1 MLVALKYCALSQP
14 SLSLLSDT
22 CPNPELYMGDGK
34 PVSESSKP
42 CSIIGRL
49 YGVGWMD
56 RQGQTVGR
64 AITANVSGHLYMSNH
79 VPFHTIKA

>member
-56 RQGQTVGR
+56 RQGQTE
-64 AITANVSGHLYMSNH
+64 GHGWLDIEMRGH
-79 VPFHTIKA
+79 RIFHALS